1 MSTLTSK
8 PSLETKKHSQN
19 KAKMQQP
26 KTNMPYFDEQILEK
40 SLERILNQHN
50 AVFAALKNR

>member
-8 PSLETKKHSQN
+8 PSLETKKSSQD
-19 KAKMQQP
+19 KAKTQQP
-26 KTNMPYFDEQILEK
+26 QTNMQYLDEQTLER

-50 AVFAALKNR
+50 AVFEALKNR